1 MVLQYIAG
9 LVLLGHG
16 IGHLMGFMESWTSIN
31 VGFTD
36 KPSILGGN
44 YMMDSTLGK
53 AFGIVWLVAMVLFIG
68 SGFGVLTDHTWWRM
82 LAIAGSLIS
91 LVGIVPWWNT
101 VVVGVKMGALLDVAI
116 LLVLLLSQG
125 DAITDFFEVP

>member
-1 MVLQYIAG
+1 MVLQYLAG

-36 KPSILGGN
+36 KPWIFGGN

-68 SGFGVLTDHTWWRM
+68 SGFGVLTGHTWWRT
-82 LAIAGSLIS
+82 LAIIGSLIS
-91 LVGIVPWWNT
+91 LVGILPWWNT
-101 VVVGVKMGALLDVAI
+101 VVVGVKLGALLDVAI